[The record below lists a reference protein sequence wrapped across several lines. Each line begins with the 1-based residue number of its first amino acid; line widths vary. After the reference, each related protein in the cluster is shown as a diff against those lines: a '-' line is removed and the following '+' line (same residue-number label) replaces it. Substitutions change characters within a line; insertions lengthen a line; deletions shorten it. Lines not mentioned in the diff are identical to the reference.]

1 MIKKI
6 VVTFFSLFIVLI
18 IVSII
23 YLCIGS
29 DCYSLWQIV
38 EILKNPDNY
47 PAEYA
52 ILMDIRFPRLFLA
65 ILTGAGLS
73 VAGSAFQ
80 AILRNPLAD
89 PYIIGTS
96 SGASLGAVIS
106 VILHISWISFVSPMI
121 LFAFLGASFVM
132 LFVYNVSVKMG
143 KLSVENFLLSGVIAG
158 SFCSA
163 LVSFLMMFSGESLPH
178 IVMWLMG
185 GFSGREEWNY
195 VLMLLPYVILG
206 FIFLL
211 FHSPALN
218 LLSMGEDIASSRG
231 VNVEKEKLAI
241 IACASLITSVSVSI
255 AGTIGFIGFM
265 IPHIMRKIFGSEN
278 RILIISSVL
287 GGAIFLTLADMLARS
302 ILPQGAEI
310 PVGVITSLIGAP
322 FFFFVLKKR

>member
-1 MIKKI
+1 
-6 VVTFFSLFIVLI
+6 
-18 IVSII
+18 
-23 YLCIGS
+23 
-29 DCYSLWQIV
+29 
-38 EILKNPDNY
+38 
-47 PAEYA
+47 
-52 ILMDIRFPRLFLA
+52 
-65 ILTGAGLS
+65 
-73 VAGSAFQ
+73 
-80 AILRNPLAD
+80 LAD

-106 VILHISWISFVSPMI
+106 VILHISWVSFVSPMI
-121 LFAFLGASFVM
+121 LFAFLGASCVM

-195 VLMLLPYVILG
+195 VLMLLPYVIVG

-231 VNVEKEKLAI
+231 VNVEKEKLTI
-241 IACASLITSVSVSI
+241 IAFASLITSVSVSI

-265 IPHIMRKIFGSEN
+265 IPHIMRKIFGSEH
-278 RILIISSVL
+278 RILIISSLL